1 MTSAAKRV
9 TAALVCL
16 ACALGS
22 GVDLRADD
30 WPEWRGAGRLGVW
43 AESGIVQTFPQAG
56 LKVDWRVPVHEGYA
70 GPAVADGR
78 VFVID
83 ARHVGAYDVVER
95 LVCIDE
101 LTGEIRWTH
110 EWEANYTGLSST
122 WATGPRATP
131 TVDGDRVYA
140 LGASGILHALRVETG
155 ELLWTR
161 NYVEEYDTEIPTWG
175 IAGAPLV
182 DGDRLIALVGGSPDA
197 KVVAFDKLTGAEIWR
212 ALPSDSEPGYSQPT
226 IIDAGGVRQLII
238 WHPEAVAALD
248 PESGEVYWEQPV
260 RAGAGMSVA
269 TPVHSG
275 RRLFVSSFYNGS
287 LMLGLHPDRPAASV
301 TWKST
306 SESEI
311 LTDALHAVVNTPVID
326 GDYIY
331 GICSYGQLRALNAAT
346 GERIWETQ
354 ALTRERARWASGFI
368 VRNGDRFFVNND
380 RGELI
385 IARFS
390 PEGYEEISRTQLIAP
405 TTRPGN
411 RRELRYVNWSHPA
424 YANRH
429 IHARSDTEVIRASLA
444 AADYVQ

>member
-1 MTSAAKRV
+1 MTAATKRM

-16 ACALGS
+16 ACAPGF

-30 WPEWRGAGRLGVW
+30 WPEWRGAGRQGVW
-43 AESGIVQTFPQAG
+43 AESGIVETFPEAG

-70 GPAVADGR
+70 GPAVAAGR

-101 LTGEIRWTH
+101 LSGEILWTH

-161 NYVEEYDTEIPTWG
+161 DYVKEYDTEIPTWG
-175 IAGAPLV
+175 LAGAPLV
-182 DGDRLIALVGGSPDA
+182 DGERLIALVGGSPDA

-212 ALPSDSEPGYSQPT
+212 ALPSDSEPGYSQPM
-226 IIDAGGVRQLII
+226 IIDAAGVRQLII

-269 TPVHSG
+269 TPVRSG
-275 RRLFVSSFYNGS
+275 PRLFVSSFYNGS
-287 LMLGLHPDRPAASV
+287 LMLGLNPDRPAASV

-306 SESEI
+306 STSEI
-311 LTDALHAVVNTPVID
+311 LTEALHAVVNTPVIQ

-346 GERIWETQ
+346 GERVWETQ
-354 ALTRERARWASGFI
+354 ELTRERARWASGFI

-385 IARFS
+385 IARFT
-390 PEGYEEISRTQLIAP
+390 PEGYEEISSTQLIEP

-411 RRELRYVNWSHPA
+411 RRELRLVNWSHPA

-429 IHARSDTEVIRASLA
+429 IHARNDTEVIRASLA
-444 AADYVQ
+444 AADYEQ